1 MIPHHHESAARQ
13 SWYIDTH
20 PTAATHELWR
30 SCRCAITPHVAPL
43 ALRSNSEVLAV
54 ATQTIDIKVASNGRM
69 VLPASVRKA
78 MGLHG
83 DAKVIL
89 TVEDDQV
96 RLSPIGHGVSRAQ
109 ALYREHA
116 KQARTT
122 DDFLDD
128 RRVEAAIEHD
138 EAASG
143 GEDRGVQ

>member
-1 MIPHHHESAARQ
+1 M
-13 SWYIDTH
+13 
-20 PTAATHELWR
+20 
-30 SCRCAITPHVAPL
+30 
-43 ALRSNSEVLAV
+43 
-54 ATQTIDIKVASNGRM
+54 ATQTIDINVASNGRM

-89 TVEDDQV
+89 TIENDEV

-116 KQARTT
+116 KQTRMT

-128 RRVEAAIEHD
+128 RKAEAAAD
-138 EAASG
+138 L
-143 GEDRGVQ
+143 GEVAMGEEDQDVR